1 MRLADAL
8 ARVPMRA
15 AFLGG
20 LFAALVTLPGLGIG
34 TLWDNSETAYGE
46 VAREILLSR
55 DWLVMHLNGSEWF
68 VQPPLYFWVA
78 AIFAKIFGVGS
89 FAMRLPSA
97 LATIGMGGAV
107 GYATA
112 RIAGTRAGI
121 YAAIILSTSLMQA
134 IVGRLA
140 IMDAMLDLAVAA
152 AVLWW
157 FRALEPVEDASALA
171 SRKRMAA
178 FIGGAAALALGTLA
192 KGPVAPVVVFMVVGG
207 WLIWEWR
214 VHRRIVRPSGWGVGA
229 AVVVFLAIAVP
240 WFALLVGRVGI
251 GAVGELIGHYTVGR
265 YTGVIENQRGPI
277 WYYVPVLLLGLFPW
291 SAFVPVGL
299 VRVWREARAPEGAL
313 ARLALVWAIVP
324 LVFFSLAQTKLPN
337 YIALTF
343 PAYAII
349 AALWFER
356 ISLGKDRRAALVSAA
371 VVPLTIGLIAIAV
384 VLFGRDNHLTVAI
397 DAVAPQLVTLAIGM
411 LVGSIATVAVIALP
425 RYRPAAPY
433 VLAVTSLL
441 LVNFIAFVGEPAAE
455 PLKPIPQLAKIIDAA
470 RKPGDTIAIRG
481 VSGGNALTFYT
492 LPGVKTID
500 SDNDQSF
507 YSTICPTG
515 TSYIVTRRDDVTIL
529 QTDAARVRRTL
540 TPLGTVG
547 RAELIRIDGRDC
559 PHD

>member
-1 MRLADAL
+1 M
-8 ARVPMRA
+8 
-15 AFLGG
+15 
-20 LFAALVTLPGLGIG
+20 
-34 TLWDNSETAYGE
+34 
-46 VAREILLSR
+46 
-55 DWLVMHLNGSEWF
+55 
-68 VQPPLYFWVA
+68 
-78 AIFAKIFGVGS
+78 
-89 FAMRLPSA
+89 
-97 LATIGMGGAV
+97 
-107 GYATA
+107 
-112 RIAGTRAGI
+112 
-121 YAAIILSTSLMQA
+121 
-134 IVGRLA
+134 
-140 IMDAMLDLAVAA
+140 
-152 AVLWW
+152 
-157 FRALEPVEDASALA
+157 
-171 SRKRMAA
+171 
-178 FIGGAAALALGTLA
+178 
-192 KGPVAPVVVFMVVGG
+192 
-207 WLIWEWR
+207 
-214 VHRRIVRPSGWGVGA
+214 
-229 AVVVFLAIAVP
+229 
-240 WFALLVGRVGI
+240 
-251 GAVGELIGHYTVGR
+251 
-265 YTGVIENQRGPI
+265 
-277 WYYVPVLLLGLFPW
+277 
-291 SAFVPVGL
+291 
-299 VRVWREARAPEGAL
+299 
-313 ARLALVWAIVP
+313 
-324 LVFFSLAQTKLPN
+324 
-337 YIALTF
+337 
-343 PAYAII
+343 
-349 AALWFER
+349 
-356 ISLGKDRRAALVSAA
+356 
-371 VVPLTIGLIAIAV
+371 IAIAV